1 MREKYLGKTTEAK
14 PKKNKYN
21 NVKVTIGDLKFDSK
35 KEASR
40 FLVLKQLEQLKL
52 IENLRLQ
59 VRYELKVNDF
69 RVCFYIAD
77 FVYFDCQLGKEI
89 IEDTKGVKTDVYR
102 LKKKLMKACLNIE
115 IKET

>member
-1 MREKYLGKTTEAK
+1 M
-14 PKKNKYN
+14 
-21 NVKVTIGDLKFDSK
+21 KFDSK

-69 RVCFYIAD
+69 RVCFYVAD
-77 FVYFDCQLGKEI
+77 FVYFDCQEGREVV
-89 IEDTKGVKTDVYR
+89 EDTKGVRTDVYKIKR
-102 LKKKLMKACLNIE
+102 KLIKACLNIE